1 MNAIEISNLTKRY
14 PGFTLDNLNLTLPSG
29 CILGL
34 VGENG
39 AGKSTSIKLMLGV
52 GKPDSGTV
60 RMLGGDIRKD
70 GVTIRQ
76 DVGVVLDESNFPALM
91 NARQIGKMMAGI
103 YKNWQSEVF
112 RGYLE
117 KLKVPEDKNF
127 KTFSKGMKM
136 KLAIAVA
143 LSHQAKLLIL
153 DEATA
158 GLDPVVRDEILDILN
173 DFTRD
178 EEHSVLI
185 SSHIVSDLE
194 KICDYIAFL
203 HKGRLMLCQEKDE
216 LLERY
221 AFVQGTR
228 EQIDGMD
235 GVIGR
240 KDGRFGVEAIALR
253 ENVPQGV
260 QTSPVTIEE
269 LFIFMAK
276 EER

>member
-39 AGKSTSIKLMLGV
+39 AGKSTSIKLMLGA
-52 GKPDSGTV
+52 GKPDSGIV
-60 RMLGGDIRKD
+60 RVLGGDIRKD

-103 YKNWQSEVF
+103 YKNWQSAVF
-112 RGYLE
+112 HNYLE
-117 KLKVPEDKNF
+117 KLKVPEEKNF

-136 KLAIAVA
+136 KLAFAVA

-153 DEATA
+153 DEATT

-173 DFTRD
+173 EFTRD
-178 EEHSVLI
+178 EGHSVLI

-228 EQIDGMD
+228 EQIDGID

-253 ENVPQGV
+253 ENLPQGV

-269 LFIFMAK
+269 LFIFMVK

>member
-39 AGKSTSIKLMLGV
+39 AGKSTSIKLMLGA
-52 GKPDSGTV
+52 GKPDSGIV
-60 RMLGGDIRKD
+60 RVLGGDIRKD

-112 RGYLE
+112 HNYLG
-117 KLKVPEDKNF
+117 KLKVPEEKNF

-173 DFTRD
+173 EFTRD
-178 EEHSVLI
+178 EWHSVLI

-203 HKGRLMLCQEKDE
+203 HRGRLMLCQEKDE

-269 LFIFMAK
+269 LFVFMVK
-276 EER
+276 EDR

>member
-39 AGKSTSIKLMLGV
+39 AGKSTSIKLMLGA
-52 GKPDSGTV
+52 GKPDSGIV
-60 RMLGGDIRKD
+60 RVLGGDIRKD

-112 RGYLE
+112 HNYLE
-117 KLKVPEDKNF
+117 KLKVPEEKNF

-136 KLAIAVA
+136 KLAFAVA

-153 DEATA
+153 DEATT

-173 DFTRD
+173 EFTRD

-203 HKGRLMLCQEKDE
+203 HKGKLMLCQEKDE

-221 AFVQGTR
+221 AFVQGTKG
-228 EQIDGMD
+228 QIDGID

-269 LFIFMAK
+269 LFVFMVK
-276 EER
+276 EDR

>member
-39 AGKSTSIKLMLGV
+39 AGKSTSIKLMLGA
-52 GKPDSGTV
+52 GKPDSGIV
-60 RMLGGDIRKD
+60 RVLGGDIRKD

-103 YKNWQSEVF
+103 YKHWQSEVF
-112 RGYLE
+112 HNYLG
-117 KLKVPEDKNF
+117 KLKVPEEKNF

-136 KLAIAVA
+136 KLAFAVA

-153 DEATA
+153 DEATT

-178 EEHSVLI
+178 EGHSVLI

-203 HKGRLMLCQEKDE
+203 HRGRLMLCQEKDE

-228 EQIDGMD
+228 EQIDGID

-253 ENVPQGV
+253 ENLPQGV

-269 LFIFMAK
+269 LFVFMVK
-276 EER
+276 EDR

>member
-39 AGKSTSIKLMLGV
+39 AGKSTSIKLMLGA
-52 GKPDSGTV
+52 GKPDSGIV
-60 RMLGGDIRKD
+60 RVLGGDIRKD

-112 RGYLE
+112 HNYLE
-117 KLKVPEDKNF
+117 KLKVPEEKNF

-136 KLAIAVA
+136 KLAFAVA

-153 DEATA
+153 DEATT

-173 DFTRD
+173 EFTRD

-203 HKGRLMLCQEKDE
+203 HKGKLMLCQEKDE

-221 AFVQGTR
+221 AFVQGTK
-228 EQIDGMD
+228 EQIDGID

-260 QTSPVTIEE
+260 KTSPVTIEE
-269 LFIFMAK
+269 LFVFMVK
-276 EER
+276 EDR

>member
-39 AGKSTSIKLMLGV
+39 AGKSTSIKLMLGA
-52 GKPDSGTV
+52 GKPDSGIV
-60 RMLGGDIRKD
+60 RVLGGDIRKD

-112 RGYLE
+112 HNYLG
-117 KLKVPEDKNF
+117 KLKVPEEKNF

-136 KLAIAVA
+136 KLAFAVA

-153 DEATA
+153 DEATT

-178 EEHSVLI
+178 EGHSVLI

-203 HKGRLMLCQEKDE
+203 HRGRLMLCQEKDE

-228 EQIDGMD
+228 EQIDGID

-253 ENVPQGV
+253 ENLPQGV

-269 LFIFMAK
+269 LFVFMVK
-276 EER
+276 EDR

>member
-60 RMLGGDIRKD
+60 RILGGDIRKD

-103 YKNWQSEVF
+103 YKNWQGEVF

-117 KLKVPEDKNF
+117 KLKVPEEKNF

-136 KLAIAVA
+136 KLAFAVA

-153 DEATA
+153 DEATT

-173 DFTRD
+173 EFTRD
-178 EEHSVLI
+178 EGHSVLI

-203 HKGRLMLCQEKDE
+203 HKGKLMLCQEKDE

-221 AFVQGTR
+221 AFVQGTK
-228 EQIDGMD
+228 EQIDGID

-269 LFIFMAK
+269 LFVFMVK
-276 EER
+276 EDR